1 LPQRRPVRKSRK
13 PRNAIVLALAAV
25 TALAVA
31 PTVAR
36 MELRDV
42 PGTLAG
48 APAAVADLPVRAV
61 TQVATI
67 TAAATGKHL
76 GFDTHSYPGD
86 RAMRKWKE
94 AAPYEWVGYYL
105 PSPCHEDDSWAGTR
119 QRLVDMGW
127 GLAVIYVGQ
136 QTWDGVPAPPL
147 SQAKRKIA
155 DGDRACHK
163 GLLTAQRGDAE
174 AEDAIATTA
183 AEDFP
188 DGTVIFLDV
197 EYMDRTSPAMRA
209 YARAWTRAVLADG
222 RFRPGVYV
230 HSHNATPIYEDVRAE
245 YEAAGVNEEPPIWVA
260 GGARF
265 APGKTPQ
272 QAGHAFAAVWQG
284 LLDVS
289 QTWGGIR
296 LPIDVNVAAVPSPS
310 SHAYALSP
318 EYALGD

>member
-1 LPQRRPVRKSRK
+1 MPLPKRRVAPKS
-13 PRNAIVLALAAV
+13 RNAIVLALAAL
-25 TALAVA
+25 TAGIAA
-31 PTVAR
+31 PSVAR
-36 MELRDV
+36 IQLRDV
-42 PGTLAG
+42 PSSIAN
-48 APAAVADLPVRAV
+48 APAAVADLPARAV
-61 TQVATI
+61 SEVAMI

-86 RAMRKWKE
+86 GAMQRWKD

-105 PSPCHEDDSWAGTR
+105 PSPCHEDESWVGTR
-119 QRLVDMGW
+119 QKLVDMGW

-147 SQAKRKIA
+147 AQAKRKIA
-155 DGDRACHK
+155 RGDRACHK
-163 GLLTAQRGDAE
+163 GLLTANRGDAE

-183 AEDFP
+183 TEGFP

-209 YARAWTRAVLADG
+209 YTRAWTRAVLADG

-230 HSHNATPIYEDVRAE
+230 HSHNATPIYEIVRAE
-245 YEAAGVNEEPPIWVA
+245 YEAAGLNEEPPIWVA

-265 APGKTPQ
+265 APGKKPQ
-272 QAGHAFAAVWQG
+272 AAGHAFAAVWQG
-284 LLDVS
+284 VLDVT